1 MHTDPVLGLLY
12 ARARLRLLLAQRRF
26 SLDKDT
32 GLIMLIAKLDYEL
45 IQRFTLTVIARDGG
59 GEETTGRVRI
69 NVLDVNDNVPT
80 FQKDAY
86 VGALRENEPSVTQL
100 VRLRVRC
107 QPPSHSSPCPRQ
119 PTAIHLTLLPLF
131 FLTTPLGS
139 RCKNGQPPIREEVYP
154 DLGVTSLVWVGLPLS
169 ITSCLWLPR
178 AASVCLSSMSVC
190 DISGHHSAKGHPP
203 PLPWHVL
210 SSFLC
215 KGPHPSP

>member
-1 MHTDPVLGLLY
+1 MQALSANCFIPRCSLFLLP
-12 ARARLRLLLAQRRF
+12 AWPRF

-59 GEETTGRVRI
+59 GEETTGRVRV

-107 QPPSHSSPCPRQ
+107 QAGLQSGRSCCPLSVPSSWRCPWEATVR
-119 PTAIHLTLLPLF
+119 AADLPSQRSL
-131 FLTTPLGS
+131 PGLGS
-139 RCKNGQPPIREEVYP
+139 RSWSVGAHRLI
-154 DLGVTSLVWVGLPLS
+154 SLVTKCSWCLPQLRCQVT
-169 ITSCLWLPR
+169 IQQK
-178 AASVCLSSMSVC
+178 AALV
-190 DISGHHSAKGHPP
+190 ISLGK
-203 PLPWHVL
+203 
-210 SSFLC
+210 C
-215 KGPHPSP
+215 